1 MALVLANRQPRI
13 YTTSKQLIG
22 GDDFNAVNALLT
34 SGKAITAGVGGTLA
48 VATQINTANVT
59 LTVSNAG
66 DSVILPPSYPG
77 LRVQVEIPAGVNNAT
92 VFPYQANV
100 LNAGAADTIDGNT
113 SVIQFQGGAIEY
125 DCTTIGTWH
134 RNIAVGA
141 VNPSTEI
148 TQFGNGTA
156 TFLEEGNVNRQTL
169 AVGNGV
175 SPASTGNDNVLA
187 FYTVPANSFDIA
199 GRGLQITSAGS
210 FAANGNN
217 KTVKLIASNT
227 LPVVGSAAPATG
239 NAITLAST
247 GVVATNNQGWSIS
260 ANLFKYGANGSNTQL
275 AIHSQAQV
283 GSAVSALQVPANA
296 TLTENVP
303 IYVMVT
309 GNVATTATD
318 IVENWFEIN
327 AMN

>member
-1 MALVLANRQPRI
+1 MVLVLANRQPRI

-34 SGKAITAGVGGTLA
+34 SSKALTAGVGGTLT
-48 VATQINTANVT
+48 VATQINSANVT
-59 LTVSNAG
+59 LTVNNSG

-77 LRVQVEIPAGVNNAT
+77 LRVQIEIPSGANSAT
-92 VFPYQANV
+92 VFPYQTNA
-100 LNAGAADTIDGNT
+100 LNSNTADNIDGNT
-113 SVIQFQGGAIEY
+113 SVTQFQGGAIEY

-134 RNIAVGA
+134 RNVAVGA

-148 TQFGNGTA
+148 TQFGSGSA
-156 TFLEEGNVNRQTL
+156 TFLEEGNISRQTL
-169 AVGNGV
+169 AVGSGV
-175 SPASTGNDNVLA
+175 SPVGTGADSVLA
-187 FYTVPANSFDIA
+187 FFTIPANSFDIA
-199 GRGLQITSAGS
+199 GRGLQITAAGS

-227 LPVVGSAAPATG
+227 LPVVGNAPPGTG
-239 NAITLAST
+239 NAITIATT
-247 GVVATNNQGWSIS
+247 GVVTTNNQGWSIS

-283 GSAVSALQVPANA
+283 GAAVSALQVPANA
-296 TLTENVP
+296 TLIENAAM
-303 IYVMVT
+303 YLMST
-309 GNVATTATD
+309 GNAGTTATD
-318 IVENWFEIN
+318 IVQNWFEIN